1 MSEQKP
7 MFFVLRTYNRHD
19 ENRNS
24 TPIIMTNRPY
34 SYYHHKTRGIFCDI
48 GRASPHSAAFPVQS
62 FPVQRYLLRGNRIL
76 SLLPEFLFLSPGLSL
91 KLLLLNN
98 MSQVLDIPRQHRQS
112 NVALKSEYPMVGTH
126 IQSVI
131 L

>member
-1 MSEQKP
+1 VTERKP

-19 ENRNS
+19 EDRNS

-34 SYYHHKTRGIFCDI
+34 SYYHHKTRGIFSDI
-48 GRASPHSAAFPVQS
+48 GRASPHSAA